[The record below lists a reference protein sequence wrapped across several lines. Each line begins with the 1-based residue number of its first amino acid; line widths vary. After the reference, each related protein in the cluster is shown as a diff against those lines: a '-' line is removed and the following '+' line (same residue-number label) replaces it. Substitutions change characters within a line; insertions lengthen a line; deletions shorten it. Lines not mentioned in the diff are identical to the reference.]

1 MTRVLVQTVS
11 PSSYS
16 TYKGYFSR
24 SNVARSQDCR
34 PSTSWHRQSRFRDLH
49 IIINTITILCFYPA
63 DYIQFS
69 RFTFSTISSSFTRFR
84 STFQTFKS
92 KYF

>member
-49 IIINTITILCFYPA
+49 NY
-63 DYIQFS
+63 
-69 RFTFSTISSSFTRFR
+69 
-84 STFQTFKS
+84 
-92 KYF
+92 